1 MDKAVVYQKMRE
13 LEIKIHYHFNDIAWL
28 SKAMRSEKIEI
39 SGEGKNHSEYT
50 NDGLATIGDT
60 VLKSVIADYLYRKG
74 ITTKGEI
81 TQIKSKLENNEVM
94 HNIMLKCGLIGYAY
108 NAKHFQ
114 ADSDVPDHE
123 KVVNK
128 GHDPYIEA
136 IVGAVF
142 YDSNHDTTKRWILK
156 WLLPLLISE
165 SECGIN

>member
-1 MDKAVVYQKMRE
+1 MGKTVIYQKMRE
-13 LEIKIHYHFNDIAWL
+13 LEVIIHYHFNDIAWL
-28 SKAMRSEKIEI
+28 SKAMRSEKIEV

-60 VLKSVIADYLYRKG
+60 GVEIRYCRLSLSERNNYKRRNYAD
-74 ITTKGEI
+74 
-81 TQIKSKLENNEVM
+81 KSKLENNEIM

-114 ADSDVPDHE
+114 SDAGVPDHE

-142 YDSNHDTTKRWILK
+142 YDSNYDTTKRWILK
-156 WLLPLLISE
+156 WLLPLLINE

>member
-1 MDKAVVYQKMRE
+1 MGKSVVYQKMRE

-28 SKAMRSEKIEI
+28 SKAMRSEKIEV

-108 NAKHFQ
+108 NAKTLSIGFGCSRSRKSCEQ
-114 ADSDVPDHE
+114 RTRSLYRSDCRRGVLRF
-123 KVVNK
+123 KLR
-128 GHDPYIEA
+128 HDKALDIKMA
-136 IVGAVF
+136 FTAS
-142 YDSNHDTTKRWILK
+142 DK
-156 WLLPLLISE
+156 
-165 SECGIN
+165 